1 MLKKVKSKNESG
13 GRGLFARKLLKP
25 QAPPRVKLT
34 GLMSILTSKEVW
46 KLLIKIQLTK
56 FDPTGG
62 K

>member
-25 QAPPRVKLT
+25 QARVKLT